1 MRIVNWVGVV
11 AGAVLAGSSAYEW
24 WNADG
29 PETTLWVAAMLVFLD
44 KTQEWLRMAVEEKE

>member
-11 AGAVLAGSSAYEW
+11 AGAVLTGSSAYGW

-29 PETTLWVAAMLVFLD
+29 PEGTLWVAAMLVFLD
-44 KTQEWLRMAVEEKE
+44 KAQEWLRMAVEEKE